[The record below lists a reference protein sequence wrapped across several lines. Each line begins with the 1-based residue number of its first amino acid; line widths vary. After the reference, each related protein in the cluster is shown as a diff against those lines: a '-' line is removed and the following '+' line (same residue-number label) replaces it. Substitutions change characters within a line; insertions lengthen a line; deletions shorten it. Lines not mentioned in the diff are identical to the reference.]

1 MITKIWYIYI
11 RKKVKE
17 IIMSILEKL
26 TNQMQGTIESGVSLS
41 LHNKNQEV
49 QPIHL
54 VWALL
59 TNSGSILHQTLN
71 KMGADKPAI
80 ELEVKSIANRLP
92 TVSSVTKESIKLST
106 ELVRTLQ
113 SAEGVMTANGDQYL
127 AVDAWLLAN
136 VGESF
141 IKDTIGKYLDM
152 NEYKKTL
159 EAMRGGKS
167 IDSQSGDETL
177 EALEKYG
184 IDLNKKALD
193 GELDPVIGRDEE
205 VQRMMQILIRKTKN
219 NPILIGEPGTGKTA
233 IVEGLAQRIV
243 NKEVPLSLQNMRVV
257 SLDMSRLIAGAKYRG
272 EFEDRLKA
280 VIDEVKE
287 SSNIILFID
296 EIHTIVGAGAS
307 EGGMDAANILKPALA
322 RGELHTIGATTLKEY
337 RKFFEKDTALQ
348 RRFQPV
354 KVDEPSINEALQ
366 ILRGI
371 KDKLEA
377 HHNVTITDAAL
388 VSAAKL
394 SDRYI
399 TDRFLPDKAIDLID
413 EAAAELKMQIE
424 SEPTDLAKAKREI
437 ATLQVE
443 KEALKMEESD
453 KNSSRL
459 EEIAKEIADL
469 EERRVSLQS
478 QFDNE
483 KGVFNEI
490 AQIKSNIDSLRTQAE
505 LTKREGDFTK
515 VAEIEHGQ
523 IPALE
528 QRLTTLEDRWIDM
541 MSEGTLLKNSVDEEM
556 IAGIVS
562 RWTGIS
568 VSKMLQGER
577 EKILAIESILRQEVV
592 GQDEALRAVARAI
605 KRNKAGLSDL
615 NRPIGSFMF
624 LGPTGVGKTQVAK
637 TLAKF
642 LFDSEKS
649 LIRIDMS
656 EYMEKHA
663 ASRLVGAPPGYVG
676 YDEGGQLTE
685 AVRRKP
691 YSVVLFDEIE
701 KAHPDVFNTLLQVLD
716 DGRLTDNKGVT
727 VDFRNTIIIMTS
739 NIASDKIMTI
749 TDPEPRRV
757 AVNEELKRSFKPE
770 FLNRLDDQIIFN
782 PLDLEAIT
790 KIVDIMFGSI
800 QDKLSERDITITL
813 SPAAKAY
820 IADAGFDPIYGAR
833 PLKRALYEVVE
844 DRLAELILE
853 DKVVE
858 GSSVAFDVVDGEIV
872 VAY

>member
-1 MITKIWYIYI
+1 
-11 RKKVKE
+11 
-17 IIMSILEKL
+17 MSILEKL
-26 TNQMQGTIESGVSLS
+26 TNQMQSTIESGVSLA

-49 QPIHL
+49 EPVHL
-54 VWALL
+54 MWALL
-59 TNSGSILHQTLN
+59 TNSGSILHQALN
-71 KMGADKPAI
+71 KLNVDKAAI
-80 ELEVKSIANRLP
+80 ELETKSLANKLP
-92 TVSSVTKESIKLST
+92 QVSTVTKENIKLGQN
-106 ELVRTLQ
+106 LVRTLQ
-113 SAEGVMTANGDQYL
+113 NAEGVMAANGDQYL
-127 AVDAWLLAN
+127 AVDAWLMAN
-136 VGESF
+136 INEPFMVE
-141 IKDTIGKYLDM
+141 TVGKYVDM
-152 NEYKKTL
+152 SEYKKTL
-159 EAMRGGKS
+159 ESIRGGKS

-177 EALEKYG
+177 EALAQYAD
-184 IDLNKKALD
+184 DLNQKAID
-193 GELDPVIGRDEE
+193 GKLDPVIGRDEE

-243 NKEVPLSLQNMRVV
+243 NKEVPVSLQNMRVM
-257 SLDMSRLIAGAKYRG
+257 SLDMNRLIAGAKYRG

-287 SSNIILFID
+287 SANIILFID

-307 EGGMDAANILKPALA
+307 EGGNDAANILKPALA

-337 RKFFEKDTALQ
+337 RKYFEKDTALQ

-377 HHNVTITDAAL
+377 HHNVNITDSAL
-388 VSAAKL
+388 IAAAKL

-424 SEPTDLAKAKREI
+424 SEPTELAKIKREI
-437 ATLQVE
+437 STLQVE
-443 KEALKMEESD
+443 KEALKMEVTE
-453 KNSSRL
+453 KNASRL
-459 EEIAKEIADL
+459 EEIEKELADL
-469 EERRVSLQS
+469 EEKRVALQN

-483 KGVFNEI
+483 KRVFTEI
-490 AQIKSNIDSLRTQAE
+490 ATLKSAIDSLRTQAE
-505 LTKREGDFTK
+505 LAKREGDFNK
-515 VAEIEHGQ
+515 AAEIEYGQ
-523 IPALE
+523 IPAKEEEVKALE
-528 QRLTTLEDRWIDM
+528 AKWTQM

-556 IAGIVS
+556 IASIVS

-568 VSKMLQGER
+568 VSKMLQGEK
-577 EKILAIESILRQEVV
+577 EKILAIESILKEEVV
-592 GQDEALRAVARAI
+592 GQEEALKAVARAI
-605 KRNKAGLSDL
+605 KRNKAGLSDV

-727 VDFRNTIIIMTS
+727 VDFKNTIIIMTS

-749 TDPEPRRV
+749 SDKEERRE
-757 AVNEELKRSFKPE
+757 AVMEELKRNFKPE
-770 FLNRLDDQIIFN
+770 FLNRLDEQVIFN
-782 PLDLEAIT
+782 PLDLDAIT
-790 KIVDIMFGSI
+790 NIVDILFKSI
-800 QDKLSERDITITL
+800 QAKLAERDITLTL
-813 SPAAKAY
+813 TPSAKAY
-820 IADAGFDPIYGAR
+820 IAQAGFDPVYGAR

-858 GSSVAFDVVDGEIV
+858 GSSVTFDVVDGEIAV
-872 VAY
+872 TIA

>member
-1 MITKIWYIYI
+1 
-11 RKKVKE
+11 
-17 IIMSILEKL
+17 MSILEKL
-26 TNQMQGTIESGVSLS
+26 TNQMTAAIESSVSLA

-49 QPIHL
+49 DPLHVL
-54 VWALL
+54 WGLL
-59 TNSGSILHQTLN
+59 TNTNSLLHQALN
-71 KMGADKPAI
+71 KMNADKAVI
-80 ELEVKSIANRLP
+80 ELEVKSLVNKLP
-92 TVSSVTKESIKLST
+92 KVSTVTKESIRLSQKM
-106 ELVRTLQ
+106 VASLQ
-113 SAEGVMTANGDQYL
+113 KAEGVMAANGDKYL
-127 AVDAWLLAN
+127 AVDAWIIAN
-136 VGESF
+136 IDEDF
-141 IKDTIGKYLDM
+141 IKETLGKYVDLT
-152 NEYKKTL
+152 ELKKTL
-159 EAMRGGKS
+159 ESIRGGKS
-167 IDSQSGDETL
+167 IESQSADEAL
-177 EALEKYG
+177 EALDQYG
-184 IDLNKKALD
+184 IDLNKRALD

-257 SLDMSRLIAGAKYRG
+257 SLDMNRLIAGAKYRG
-272 EFEDRLKA
+272 EFEERLKA

-296 EIHTIVGAGAS
+296 EIHTIIGAGGS
-307 EGGMDAANILKPALA
+307 EGGNDAANILKPALA
-322 RGELHTIGATTLKEY
+322 RGELRTIGATTLKEY
-337 RKFFEKDTALQ
+337 RKYFEKDTALQ

-371 KDKLEA
+371 KERLES
-377 HHNVTITDAAL
+377 HHNVTITDSAL
-388 VSAAKL
+388 VAAAKL

-424 SEPTDLAKAKREI
+424 SEPTELAKVKRQL
-437 ATLQVE
+437 ATLLVE
-443 KEALKMEESD
+443 KEALLMEESE
-453 KNSSRL
+453 KNSKRL
-459 EEIAKEIADL
+459 QEIEKELADL
-469 EERRVSLQS
+469 EEKKAALQS
-478 QFDNE
+478 KFETE
-483 KGVFNEI
+483 KQVFNEI
-490 AQIKSNIDSLRTQAE
+490 AALKAEIESLKNQAAAAQ
-505 LTKREGDFTK
+505 REGNFTK
-515 VAEIEHGQ
+515 VAEIQHGL
-523 IPALE
+523 IPAKEQEIKALE
-528 QRLTTLEDRWIDM
+528 ERWKE
-541 MSEGTLLKNSVDEEM
+541 MSQEGTLLKNSVDEEM
-556 IAGIVS
+556 IASIVS
-562 RWTGIS
+562 RWTGIP
-568 VSKMLQGER
+568 VNKMLQTEK
-577 EKILAIESILRQEVV
+577 EKILNVEKILNQEVI
-592 GQDEALRAVARAI
+592 GQDEALKAVARAI
-605 KRNKAGLSDL
+605 KRNKAGLSDT

-727 VDFRNTIIIMTS
+727 VDFKNTIIIMTS
-739 NIASDKIMTI
+739 NIASDKIMEFV
-749 TDPEPRRV
+749 DRRDREK
-757 AVNEELKRSFKPE
+757 AVNEELKRHFKPE
-770 FLNRLDDQIIFN
+770 FLNRLDDIVIFN
-782 PLDLEAIT
+782 PLDKEAIRG
-790 KIVDIMFGSI
+790 IVDILFKSI
-800 QDKLSERDITITL
+800 KEKLASREITVELTEN
-813 SPAAKAY
+813 AKNY
-820 IADAGFDPIYGAR
+820 IAEVGFDPVYGAR
-833 PLKRALYEVVE
+833 PLKRALYDVVE

-858 GSSVAFDVVDGEIV
+858 GSSVTFDVVDGEV
-872 VAY
+872 VVDIK

>member
-1 MITKIWYIYI
+1 
-11 RKKVKE
+11 
-17 IIMSILEKL
+17 MSILEKL
-26 TNQMQGTIESGVSLS
+26 TNQMSASIESSVSLA

-49 QPIHL
+49 DPLHII
-54 VWALL
+54 WGLL
-59 TNSGSILHQTLN
+59 TNSNSLLQQALN
-71 KMGADKPAI
+71 KMNVDKAAI
-80 ELEVKSIANRLP
+80 ELEVKSAVNKLP
-92 TVSSVTKESIKLST
+92 KVSSVTKESIRLSQKT
-106 ELVRTLQ
+106 AASLQ
-113 SAEGVMTANGDQYL
+113 AAEGVMAANGDQFL
-127 AVDAWLLAN
+127 SVDAWIIAN
-136 VGESF
+136 IDADF
-141 IKDTIGKYLDM
+141 IKNTIGKYVDLQ
-152 NEYKKTL
+152 EFKKTL
-159 EAMRGGKS
+159 ESIRGGKT
-167 IDSQSGDETL
+167 IDSQSGDESL

-184 IDLNKKALD
+184 IDLNKKAID

-205 VQRMMQILIRKTKN
+205 VQRVMQILIRKTKN

-243 NKEVPLSLQNMRVV
+243 NKEVPLSLQNMRVI

-287 SSNIILFID
+287 SANIILFID
-296 EIHTIVGAGAS
+296 EIHTIVGAGAA
-307 EGGMDAANILKPALA
+307 EGGNDAANILKPALA

-337 RKFFEKDTALQ
+337 RKYFEKDTALQ

-371 KDKLEA
+371 KERLET
-377 HHNVTITDAAL
+377 HHNVTITDSAL
-388 VSAAKL
+388 VAAAKL

-424 SEPTDLAKAKREI
+424 SEPTELAKTKREI
-437 ATLQVE
+437 STLEVE
-443 KEALKMEESD
+443 KEALLMEEGD
-453 KNSSRL
+453 KNASRL
-459 EEIAKEIADL
+459 EEIEKELADL
-469 EERRVSLQS
+469 KEKRMLLES
-478 QFDNE
+478 QFDTE
-483 KGVFNEI
+483 KKVFNDI
-490 AQIKSNIDSLRTQAE
+490 AQVKSEIEE
-505 LTKREGDFTK
+505 LKTKAAAFQREGDFTK
-515 VAEIEHGQ
+515 VAEITHGE
-523 IPALE
+523 IPAKERELQELE
-528 QRLTTLEDRWIDM
+528 NRWKEM
-541 MSEGTLLKNSVDEEM
+541 MKEGTLLKNSVDEEM
-556 IAGIVS
+556 IASIVS
-562 RWTGIS
+562 RWTGIP
-568 VSKMLQGER
+568 VNKMLQSEKD
-577 EKILAIESILRQEVV
+577 KILNVESILNKEVV
-592 GQDEALRAVARAI
+592 GQDKALKAVARAI
-605 KRNKAGLSDL
+605 KRNKAGLSDT

-727 VDFRNTIIIMTS
+727 VDFKNTIIIMTS
-739 NIASDKIMTI
+739 NIASDKIMEFS
-749 TDPEPRRV
+749 DEDEREK
-757 AVNEELKRSFKPE
+757 AVNDELKKHFKPE
-770 FLNRLDDQIIFN
+770 FLNRLDDIVIFN
-782 PLDLEAIT
+782 PLGLEAIT
-790 KIVDIMFGSI
+790 KIVDILFA
-800 QDKLSERDITITL
+800 DVKKKLAARNIEITL
-813 SPAAKAY
+813 TEAAKAY
-820 IADAGFDPIYGAR
+820 IAEAGFDPVYGAR
-833 PLKRALYEVVE
+833 PLKRALYEQVE

-858 GSSVAFDVVDGEIV
+858 GSKVSFDVVDGEV
-872 VAY
+872 VVNIS

>member
-1 MITKIWYIYI
+1 M
-11 RKKVKE
+11 
-17 IIMSILEKL
+17 IMSILEKL
-26 TNQMQGTIESGVSLS
+26 TNQMNGSLESAVSLA

-49 QPIHL
+49 DPLHVI
-54 VWALL
+54 WGLL
-59 TNSGSILHQTLN
+59 SNSNSLLQQALN
-71 KMGADKPAI
+71 KMNVDDKAAI
-80 ELEVKSIANRLP
+80 ELEVKSLINKLP
-92 TVSSVTKESIKLST
+92 TVSSVSKESIRLSQKMVT
-106 ELVRTLQ
+106 TLQ

-127 AVDAWLLAN
+127 SVDAWIIAN
-136 VGESF
+136 VNEDF
-141 IKDTIGKYLDM
+141 IKKSIGKYVDLS
-152 NEYKKTL
+152 ELKKTL
-159 EAMRGGKS
+159 EVIRGGKS
-167 IDSQSGDETL
+167 IDSQSGDESL
-177 EALEKYG
+177 EALSKYG
-184 IDLNKKALD
+184 IDLNKKAID

-243 NKEVPLSLQNMRVV
+243 NKEVPLSLQNMRVI
-257 SLDMSRLIAGAKYRG
+257 SLDMNRLIAGAKYRG
-272 EFEDRLKA
+272 EFEDRLKS

-296 EIHTIVGAGAS
+296 EIHTIIGAGGS
-307 EGGMDAANILKPALA
+307 EGGNDAANILKPALA
-322 RGELHTIGATTLKEY
+322 RGELRTIGATTLKEY
-337 RKFFEKDTALQ
+337 RKYFEKDTALQ

-371 KDKLEA
+371 KERLA
-377 HHNVTITDAAL
+377 SHHNVIITDSAL
-388 VSAAKL
+388 VAAAKL

-413 EAAAELKMQIE
+413 EAAAELKMQKE
-424 SEPTDLAKAKREI
+424 SEPIILSKVKRELS
-437 ATLQVE
+437 TLFVE
-443 KEALKMEESD
+443 KEALKMEANS
-453 KNSSRL
+453 KNTTRLSEIEKELANL
-459 EEIAKEIADL
+459 EE
-469 EERRVSLQS
+469 ERMSLQI

-483 KGVFNEI
+483 KEVSDAQSVIKTEI
-490 AQIKSNIDSLRTQAE
+490 ESLKTLASTAE
-505 LTKREGDFTK
+505 REGDFSK
-515 VAEIEHGQ
+515 VAEITHGQ
-523 IPALE
+523 IPTKEAEL
-528 QRLTTLEDRWIDM
+528 LTLEERWKNM
-541 MSEGTLLKNSVDEEM
+541 MNEGTLLKNSVDEEM
-556 IAGIVS
+556 IASIVS
-562 RWTGIS
+562 RWTGIA
-568 VSKMLQGER
+568 VNKMLQTEK
-577 EKILAIESILRQEVV
+577 EKILNVENILNKEVI
-592 GQDEALRAVARAI
+592 GQNEALHAVARAI
-605 KRNKAGLSDL
+605 KRNKAGLSDT

-727 VDFRNTIIIMTS
+727 IDFKNTIIIMTS
-739 NIASDKIMTI
+739 NIASDKIMQFK
-749 TDPEPRRV
+749 DKNEREK
-757 AVNEELKRSFKPE
+757 AVNDELKRHFKPE
-770 FLNRLDDQIIFN
+770 FLNRLDDIVIFN
-782 PLDLEAIT
+782 PLNLEAIT
-790 KIVDIMFGSI
+790 GIVDILFSSI
-800 QDKLSERDITITL
+800 EKKLAARDIKISL
-813 SPAAKAY
+813 SPAAKSY
-820 IADAGFDPIYGAR
+820 IAEVGFDPDYGAR
-833 PLKRALYEVVE
+833 PLKRALYDEVE

-858 GSSVAFDVVDGEIV
+858 GSSVEFDVVDGEITV
-872 VAY
+872 KVNS

>member
-1 MITKIWYIYI
+1 
-11 RKKVKE
+11 
-17 IIMSILEKL
+17 MSILEKL
-26 TNQMQGTIESGVSLS
+26 TNQMQESIESAISLA

-49 QPIHL
+49 EPIHV
-54 VWALL
+54 VWGLL
-59 TNSGSILHQTLN
+59 SNSNSILNQALN
-71 KMGADKPAI
+71 KMGSEKAAI
-80 ELEVKSIANRLP
+80 ELEVKSVVNKLP
-92 TVSSVTKESIKLST
+92 QVSTVTKENIKLSQN
-106 ELVRTLQ
+106 LARSLQ
-113 SAEGVMTANGDQYL
+113 TAEGLMNANGDKYL
-127 AVDAWLLAN
+127 AVDTWLMAN
-136 VGESF
+136 INESF
-141 IKDTIGKYLDM
+141 IKDVFGKFIDIS
-152 NEYKKTL
+152 EFKKTL
-159 EAMRGGKS
+159 ESIRSGKQ
-167 IDSQSGDETL
+167 IDSQSADETL
-177 EALEKYG
+177 EALEQYG
-184 IDLNKKALD
+184 VDLTKKTLD

-205 VQRMMQILIRKTKN
+205 VQRVMQILIRKTKN

-243 NKEVPLSLQNMRVV
+243 NKEVPLSLQHMRVI

-287 SSNIILFID
+287 ASNIILFID

-307 EGGMDAANILKPALA
+307 EGSMDAANILKPALA

-337 RKFFEKDTALQ
+337 RKYFEKDAALQ

-371 KDKLEA
+371 KDRLET
-377 HHNVTITDAAL
+377 HHNVVITDSAL
-388 VSAAKL
+388 VAAAKL

-424 SEPTDLAKAKREI
+424 SEPTKLAKIKREI
-437 ATLQVE
+437 STLQVE

-453 KNSSRL
+453 KNKARL
-459 EEIAKEIADL
+459 EEIEKELANL
-469 EERRVSLQS
+469 QEQRVSLEN
-478 QFDNE
+478 QFENE
-483 KGVFNEI
+483 KAVFNQI
-490 AQIKSNIDSLRTQAE
+490 AEIKSNIESLKHQAE
-505 LTKREGDFTK
+505 MVKREGDFNK
-515 VAEIEHGQ
+515 AAEIEYGQ
-523 IPALE
+523 IPEL
-528 QRLTTLEDRWIDM
+528 QNRLKEIEAKWDAM
-541 MSEGTLLKNSVDEEM
+541 QKEGTLLKNSVDEEM
-556 IAGIVS
+556 IASIIS
-562 RWTGIS
+562 RWTGIP
-568 VSKMLQGER
+568 VNKMLQSEK
-577 EKILAIESILRQEVV
+577 EKILHIEDVLKQDVV
-592 GQDEALRAVARAI
+592 GQEVALKAVARAI
-605 KRNKAGLSDL
+605 KRNKAGLSDTS
-615 NRPIGSFMF
+615 RPIGSFMF

-642 LFDSEKS
+642 LFDSQKS

-676 YDEGGQLTE
+676 YEEGGQLTE

-727 VDFRNTIIIMTS
+727 IDFKNTIIIMTS
-739 NIASDKIMTI
+739 NIASDKIMEFK
-749 TDPEPRRV
+749 DPEDREK
-757 AVNEELKRSFKPE
+757 AVNDELKHYFKPE
-770 FLNRLDDQIIFN
+770 FLNRLDDIVIFN
-782 PLDLEAIT
+782 PLDLDAIT
-790 KIVDIMFGSI
+790 NIVDILFRNI
-800 QDKLSERDITITL
+800 QDKLAQRDIALTL
-813 SPAAKAY
+813 TPAAKAY
-820 IADAGFDPIYGAR
+820 IAQAGFDPVYGAR

-858 GSSVAFDVVDGEIV
+858 GSKVEFDAEGDEIKVNISVR
-872 VAY
+872 

>member
-1 MITKIWYIYI
+1 
-11 RKKVKE
+11 
-17 IIMSILEKL
+17 MSILEKL
-26 TNQMQGTIESGVSLS
+26 TNQMQESIESAISLA

-49 QPIHL
+49 EPIHV
-54 VWALL
+54 VWGLL
-59 TNSGSILHQTLN
+59 SNSNSILNQALN
-71 KMGADKPAI
+71 KMGSEKAAI
-80 ELEVKSIANRLP
+80 ELEVKSVVNKLP
-92 TVSSVTKESIKLST
+92 QVSTVTKENIKLSQN
-106 ELVRTLQ
+106 LARSLQ
-113 SAEGVMTANGDQYL
+113 TAEGLMNANGDKYL
-127 AVDAWLLAN
+127 AVDTWLMAN
-136 VGESF
+136 INESF
-141 IKDTIGKYLDM
+141 IKDVFGKFIDIS
-152 NEYKKTL
+152 EFKKTL
-159 EAMRGGKS
+159 ESIRSGKQ
-167 IDSQSGDETL
+167 IDSQSADETL
-177 EALEKYG
+177 EALEQYG
-184 IDLNKKALD
+184 VDLTKKTLD

-205 VQRMMQILIRKTKN
+205 VQRVMQILIRKTKN

-243 NKEVPLSLQNMRVV
+243 NKEVPLSLQHMRVI

-287 SSNIILFID
+287 ASNIILFID

-307 EGGMDAANILKPALA
+307 EGSMDAANILKPALA

-337 RKFFEKDTALQ
+337 RKYFEKDAALQ

-371 KDKLEA
+371 KDRLET
-377 HHNVTITDAAL
+377 HHNVVITDSAL
-388 VSAAKL
+388 VAAAKL

-424 SEPTDLAKAKREI
+424 SEPTKLAKIKREI
-437 ATLQVE
+437 STLQVE

-453 KNSSRL
+453 KNKARL
-459 EEIAKEIADL
+459 EEIEKELANL
-469 EERRVSLQS
+469 QEQRVSLEN
-478 QFDNE
+478 QFENE
-483 KGVFNEI
+483 KAVFNQI
-490 AQIKSNIDSLRTQAE
+490 AQIKSNIESLKHQAE
-505 LTKREGDFTK
+505 MVKREGDFNK
-515 VAEIEHGQ
+515 AAEIEYGQ
-523 IPALE
+523 IPEL
-528 QRLTTLEDRWIDM
+528 QNRLKEIEAKWDAM
-541 MSEGTLLKNSVDEEM
+541 QKEGTLLKNSVDEEM
-556 IAGIVS
+556 IASIIS
-562 RWTGIS
+562 RWTGIP
-568 VSKMLQGER
+568 VNKMLQSEK
-577 EKILAIESILRQEVV
+577 EKILHIEDVLKQDVV
-592 GQDEALRAVARAI
+592 GQEVALKAVARAI
-605 KRNKAGLSDL
+605 KRNKAGLSDTS
-615 NRPIGSFMF
+615 RPIGSFMF

-642 LFDSEKS
+642 LFDSQKS

-676 YDEGGQLTE
+676 YEEGGQLTE

-727 VDFRNTIIIMTS
+727 IDFKNTIIIMTS
-739 NIASDKIMTI
+739 NIASDKIMEFK
-749 TDPEPRRV
+749 DPEDREK
-757 AVNEELKRSFKPE
+757 AVNDELKHYFKPE
-770 FLNRLDDQIIFN
+770 FLNRLDDIVIFN
-782 PLDLEAIT
+782 PLDLDAIT
-790 KIVDIMFGSI
+790 NIVDILFRNI
-800 QDKLSERDITITL
+800 QDKLAQRDIALTL
-813 SPAAKAY
+813 TPAAKAY
-820 IADAGFDPIYGAR
+820 IAQAGFDPVYGAR

-858 GSSVAFDVVDGEIV
+858 GSKVEFDAEGDEIKVNISVR
-872 VAY
+872 

>member
-1 MITKIWYIYI
+1 
-11 RKKVKE
+11 
-17 IIMSILEKL
+17 MSILEKL
-26 TNQMQGTIESGVSLS
+26 TNQMQGTIESGVSLA

-49 QPIHL
+49 DPIHL
-54 VWALL
+54 LWALL
-59 TNSGSILHQTLN
+59 TNSGSILHQALN
-71 KMGADKPAI
+71 KMNVDKAAI
-80 ELEVKSIANRLP
+80 ELETKSIANKLP
-92 TVSSVTKESIKLST
+92 TVSSVTKENIKLSQN
-106 ELVRTLQ
+106 LVRTLQ
-113 SAEGVMTANGDQYL
+113 NAEGVMAANGDQYL
-127 AVDAWLLAN
+127 AVDAWLKAN
-136 VGESF
+136 VRENF
-141 IKDTIGKYLDM
+141 IRDTMSKYL
-152 NEYKKTL
+152 NISEFEKTL
-159 EAMRGGKS
+159 ESIRGGKQ

-177 EALEKYG
+177 EALAQYAD
-184 IDLNKKALD
+184 DLNQKALD
-193 GELDPVIGRDEE
+193 GKLDPVIGRDEE

-243 NKEVPLSLQNMRVV
+243 NKEVPLSLQNMRVM
-257 SLDMSRLIAGAKYRG
+257 SLDMNRLIAGAKYRG

-280 VIDEVKE
+280 VVDEVKE
-287 SSNIILFID
+287 SGNVILFID

-307 EGGMDAANILKPALA
+307 EGGNDAANILKPALA

-337 RKFFEKDTALQ
+337 RKYFEKDTALQ

-371 KDKLEA
+371 KAKLET
-377 HHNVTITDAAL
+377 HHNVNITDSAL
-388 VSAAKL
+388 IAAAKL

-424 SEPTDLAKAKREI
+424 SEPTDLAKSKREI
-437 ATLQVE
+437 STLQVE

-453 KNSSRL
+453 KNTARV
-459 EEIAKEIADL
+459 EEIEKELADL
-469 EERRVSLQS
+469 EEKRVALQN
-478 QFDNE
+478 QFENE
-483 KGVFNEI
+483 KNVFNEI
-490 AQIKSNIDSLRTQAE
+490 AEVKSLIDSLKTQAE
-505 LTKREGDFTK
+505 HVKREGDYNK
-515 VAEIEHGQ
+515 AAEIEYGQ
-523 IPALE
+523 IPAEEAKLKALE
-528 QRLTTLEDRWIDM
+528 EKWMQM

-556 IAGIVS
+556 IASIVS

-568 VSKMLQGER
+568 VSKMLQGEK
-577 EKILAIESILRQEVV
+577 EKILAIESILKEEVV
-592 GQDEALRAVARAI
+592 GQEEALKAVARAI

-676 YDEGGQLTE
+676 YEEGGQLTE

-727 VDFRNTIIIMTS
+727 IDFKNTIIIMTS

-749 TDPEPRRV
+749 TDKEERRA
-757 AVNEELKRSFKPE
+757 AVNDELKRNFKPE
-770 FLNRLDDQIIFN
+770 FLNRLDEQVIFN

-790 KIVDIMFGSI
+790 SIVDILFKSI
-800 QDKLSERDITITL
+800 QSKLAERDIIISLT
-813 SPAAKAY
+813 PNAKAY
-820 IADAGFDPIYGAR
+820 IAEAGFDPVYGAR

-858 GSSVAFDVVDGEIV
+858 GSSVEFDVQNGEITV
-872 VAY
+872 HIS

>member
-1 MITKIWYIYI
+1 
-11 RKKVKE
+11 
-17 IIMSILEKL
+17 MSILENL
-26 TNQMQGTIESGVSLS
+26 TNQMQSTIESGVSLA

-49 QPIHL
+49 SPIHL
-54 VWALL
+54 LWGLL
-59 TNSGSILHQTLN
+59 TNTNSILHQALN
-71 KMGADKPAI
+71 KMNADKVAI
-80 ELEVKSIANRLP
+80 ELETKSIANKLP
-92 TVSSVTKESIKLST
+92 SVSSVTKESIKLSQ
-106 ELVRTLQ
+106 EVVRTLQ
-113 SAEGVMTANGDQYL
+113 NAEGVMSVNGDKFL
-127 AVDAWLLAN
+127 AVDAWLIAN
-136 VGESF
+136 IKEEF
-141 IKDTIGKYLDM
+141 ITSTLGKYIDM
-152 NEYKKTL
+152 SEYKKTL
-159 EAMRGGKS
+159 ESIRGGKQ
-167 IDSQSGDETL
+167 IDSQTGDEML
-177 EALEKYG
+177 EALSQYG
-184 IDLNKKALD
+184 VDLNQKALD

-243 NKEVPLSLQNMRVV
+243 EKRVPLSLQNMRVV

-280 VIDEVKE
+280 IIDEVKE
-287 SSNIILFID
+287 AGNVILFID

-307 EGGMDAANILKPALA
+307 EGSMDAANILKPALA

-337 RKFFEKDTALQ
+337 RKHFEKDTALQ
-348 RRFQPV
+348 RRFLSITV
-354 KVDEPSINEALQ
+354 NEPSINEALQ

-371 KDKLEA
+371 KNRLEV
-377 HHNVTITDAAL
+377 HHNVDITDSAL
-388 VSAAKL
+388 VAAARL

-413 EAAAELKMQIE
+413 EASAELKMQIE
-424 SEPTDLAKAKREI
+424 SEPTDLSKAKREI
-437 ATLQVE
+437 STLQVE
-443 KEALKMEESD
+443 KEALKMEESE
-453 KNSSRL
+453 KNSARL
-459 EEIAKEIADL
+459 EEIEKELANL
-469 EERRVSLQS
+469 EEHRVGLQN
-478 QFDNE
+478 QFDTE
-483 KGVFNEI
+483 KEVFNSI
-490 AQIKSNIDSLRTQAE
+490 AEVKAKIESLKYEAE
-505 LTKREGDFTK
+505 QTKREGDFNK
-515 VAEIEHGQ
+515 SAEIEYGQ
-523 IPALE
+523 IPSEQKKLDELE
-528 QRLTTLEDRWIDM
+528 QKWKNMVT
-541 MSEGTLLKNSVDEEM
+541 EGTLLKNSVDEEM
-556 IAGIVS
+556 IASIVS

-568 VSKMLQGER
+568 VSKMLQGEK
-577 EKILAIESILRQEVV
+577 EKILAIESILREEVV
-592 GQDEALRAVARAI
+592 GQDEALKAVARAI
-605 KRNKAGLSDL
+605 KRNKAGLSDT

-642 LFDSEKS
+642 LFDSEKA

-727 VDFRNTIIIMTS
+727 VDFKNTIIIMTS

-749 TDPEPRRV
+749 SDKNLREI
-757 AVNEELKRSFKPE
+757 AVNEELKKNFKPE
-770 FLNRLDDQIIFN
+770 FLNRLDEQVIFN
-782 PLDLEAIT
+782 PLDLKAIT
-790 KIVDIMFGSI
+790 NIVDILF
-800 QDKLSERDITITL
+800 RDIEAKLKNRDIDITL
-813 SPAAKAY
+813 SPSVKAY
-820 IADAGFDPIYGAR
+820 IAEAGFDPVYGAR

-858 GSSVAFDVVDGEIV
+858 GSSVRFDIKDGEV
-872 VAY
+872 VVEVGE